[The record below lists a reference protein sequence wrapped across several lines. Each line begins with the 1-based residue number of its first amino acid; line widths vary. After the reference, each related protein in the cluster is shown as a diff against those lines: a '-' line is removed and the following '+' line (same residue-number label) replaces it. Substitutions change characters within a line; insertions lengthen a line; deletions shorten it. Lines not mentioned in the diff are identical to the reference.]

1 MSRGSTGSDPAVDN
15 SELQLSSCCLAGSAK
30 TENENVDVSRGPLV
44 MLFCNPTDSRQ
55 DCEATVKLSSVTER
69 RNLMGSEY
77 SGGREALVGS
87 RLAADTVGP
96 R

>member
-15 SELQLSSCCLAGSAK
+15 SELRLSSCCLAPVARRPKMGTSMSAAVHWSCSSATQQTRAK
-30 TENENVDVSRGPLV
+30 
-44 MLFCNPTDSRQ
+44 
-55 DCEATVKLSSVTER
+55 TVKLSSVTER
-69 RNLMGSEY
+69 RNLMGGEY